1 MIQNNLSSV
10 ELEQYNKHRSALI
23 DLCTRAGAVLKEA
36 SSEQKR
42 TEQYETPEEQLR
54 SDAYTLV
61 LIGEFQSGK
70 STLFNYLC
78 DGRELSPVGPNGGGV
93 RTSGCKVTAHPLEE
107 GAEERAEVQWRSKE
121 QLLSALGGLL
131 TVYFEEPSST
141 SYLTENEIDLDK
153 PEDRAKL
160 ADFAWQHFKENKS
173 TIKDEAREL
182 LRFTLIV
189 CKFYDRFADRCRNGK
204 TVCSLEDA
212 VRLTSYPQDWCA
224 RWLEIEKFEDE
235 TLSAFTEDKVNF
247 AFCGGVEYF
256 LDSGILR
263 DLGCSIIDCPGLFI
277 SKWDSEIAER
287 CIKDAN
293 AILYMFAGS
302 KALTEGDLGVLNHI
316 ELKGGKHKIIFGANL
331 RVPRDQWDNIL
342 TNAIQPT
349 LASKGFENPVV
360 HNFHSALAL
369 RSRELMLEEYGE
381 LSSISTNAI
390 QHDISLS
397 SKKEMSIS
405 THLRRLL
412 NSYIANLTNFDRTLT
427 DYQND
432 WYELDEESGVP
443 AFIKEANKFVVKNRA
458 TSILVRQG
466 TNKISESLQQ
476 AIADLS
482 SKINSL
488 QANVEDAK
496 VALADA
502 TQKLEKLNKDKEQHG
517 EAVKN
522 AADNALRGIWDYYV
536 SKLHGALDA
545 KRGEMITITK
555 NHLPGML
562 AKLFRMVN
570 KTKQDYRTA
579 IGGLLKDVLTPV
591 RDDIR
596 DNLTGSD
603 EFRKLRETFDWN
615 QQQMKEKIEA
625 FGYLDGVTCITSYLP
640 DNFAEVSSG
649 MTLDRAEELFEKA
662 FDEVGTGTDWAKTI
676 LTFGLGKFFINN
688 TARATAIIEEFMPEY
703 KNHVSEYLK
712 KCMWQEDPAGPL
724 KAISNAANAFENC
737 FKDTLKSLNSTLQET
752 RDLLEEK
759 ESHANQVPTF
769 YALKEQLESLQ
780 SECKDLETRIKQDF

>member
-1 MIQNNLSSV
+1 MIQNNLSSI

-131 TVYFEEPSST
+131 TVYFENPTST
-141 SYLTENEIDLDK
+141 SYLTEKEIDLDK

-160 ADFAWQHFKENKS
+160 ANYAWQEWRENKS

-189 CKFYDRFADRCRNGK
+189 CKFYDRFAERCRNGK
-204 TVCSLEDA
+204 TACSLDDA

-224 RWLEIEKFEDE
+224 RWLEVEKFEDE
-235 TLSAFTEDKVNF
+235 SLSAFSEDLVNF

-342 TNAIQPT
+342 TNAIKPT
-349 LASKGFENPVV
+349 LASKGYANPVV

-390 QHDISLS
+390 QHDISMG
-397 SKKEMSIS
+397 SKKEMSVNKY
-405 THLRRLL
+405 LRRLL
-412 NSYIANLTNFDRTLT
+412 NRYISNLTE
-427 DYQND
+427 DYELEDYGND
-432 WYELDEESGVP
+432 WNKLDEESGVP

-482 SKINSL
+482 SKIHLL

-496 VALADA
+496 AALADA

-522 AADNALRGIWDYYV
+522 AADSALRSIWEHYKY
-536 SKLHGALDA
+536 KLHCALDA
-545 KRGEMITITK
+545 KTEEMITITK
-555 NHLPGML
+555 DHLPGIF
-562 AKLFRMVN
+562 AKLLKIVN
-570 KTKQDYRTA
+570 KTKQDYRKA
-579 IGGLLKDVLTPV
+579 IGELLTNVLTPV

-596 DNLTGSD
+596 DNLTGLD
-603 EFRKLRETFDWN
+603 DFRKLRESFDWN

-625 FGYLDGVTCITSYLP
+625 FGYLDGVTCITPYLP
-640 DNFAEVSSG
+640 DDFAEVSGG

-662 FDEVGTGTDWAKTI
+662 FDEIGTGKDMAQAI
-676 LTFGLGKFFINN
+676 LTFGILRFFVNN
-688 TARATAIIEEFMPEY
+688 KARATAIIQEFMPEY
-703 KNHVSEYLK
+703 KSHVSTYLE
-712 KCMWQEDPAGPL
+712 KCMWQEEPAGPL

-737 FKDTLKSLNSTLQET
+737 FKDILRNMTTSLQEA
-752 RDLLEEK
+752 RDLLEEQ
-759 ESHANQVPTF
+759 ESHANKVPTLNS
-769 YALKEQLESLQ
+769 LKEQLVTLQ
-780 SECKDLETRIKQDF
+780 NECKELETHIKQDF

>member
-1 MIQNNLSSV
+1 MIQNNLSSI

-131 TVYFEEPSST
+131 TVYFEEPTST
-141 SYLTENEIDLDK
+141 SYLTEKEIDLDK

-224 RWLEIEKFEDE
+224 RWLEIETSEDE

-412 NSYIANLTNFDRTLT
+412 NRYIANLTNFDRTLT
-427 DYQND
+427 DYQDD

-482 SKINSL
+482 SKIRLL

-502 TQKLEKLNKDKEQHG
+502 TQKLEKLNIDKEQHG

-522 AADNALRGIWDYYV
+522 ASKTAIRSIWEHYK
-536 SKLHGALDA
+536 SKLFYALED
-545 KRGEMITITK
+545 KRAELITITEK
-555 NHLPGML
+555 HLPGML
-562 AKLFRMVN
+562 AKLFGRVN

-579 IGGLLKDVLTPV
+579 VGELLTNVLTPV

-596 DNLTGSD
+596 DGLTGLD

-625 FGYLDGVTCITSYLP
+625 FGYLDGVTCITPYLP
-640 DNFAEVSSG
+640 DNFAEISGG

-662 FDEVGTGTDWAKTI
+662 FNEVGSRTDWATTI
-676 LTFGLGKFFINN
+676 LTFGIGKFFINN
-688 TARATAIIEEFMPEY
+688 KARATAIIEEFMPEY
-703 KNHVSEYLK
+703 KSHVSGYLE
-712 KCMWQEDPAGPL
+712 KCMHQKEPAGPI
-724 KAISNAANAFENC
+724 KAISNAADAFENC
-737 FKDTLKSLNSTLQET
+737 FKDTLKSMNASLET
-752 RDLLEEK
+752 ARDLLEEQ
-759 ESHANQVPTF
+759 ENHANKVPTF
-769 YALKEQLESLQ
+769 NTLKEQLESLQ
-780 SECKDLETRIKQDF
+780 SECKELETRIKQDF

>member
-131 TVYFEEPSST
+131 TVYFGVPTST
-141 SYLTENEIDLDK
+141 SYLTEKEIDLDK

-224 RWLEIEKFEDE
+224 RWLEIETSADE
-235 TLSAFTEDKVNF
+235 TLSAFSEDLVNF

-349 LASKGFENPVV
+349 LASKGYANPVV
-360 HNFHSALAL
+360 HNFHSAWAL

-397 SKKEMSIS
+397 AKKEMSVNKY
-405 THLRRLL
+405 LRRLL
-412 NSYIANLTNFDRTLT
+412 NRYISNLTDDKELV
-427 DYQND
+427 DYND
-432 WYELDEESGVP
+432 DWNKLNEESGVP

-482 SKINSL
+482 SKIHLL

-496 VALADA
+496 AALNDA
-502 TQKLEKLNKDKEQHG
+502 AQKLEKLNKDKEQHG

-522 AADNALRGIWDYYV
+522 AAETANRSIWEHYK
-536 SKLHGALDA
+536 SKLFDALED
-545 KRGEMITITK
+545 KREELITITEK
-555 NHLPGML
+555 HLPGMF
-562 AKLFRMVN
+562 AKLFGRIN
-570 KTKQDYRTA
+570 KTKQDYRIA
-579 IGGLLKDVLTPV
+579 VGGLLKDVLTSV

-596 DNLTGSD
+596 DGLTGLAD
-603 EFRKLRETFDWN
+603 FIKLRESFDWN

-625 FGYLDGVTCITSYLP
+625 FGYLDGVTCITPYLP
-640 DNFAEVSSG
+640 DNFAEIAGG

-662 FDEVGTGTDWAKTI
+662 FNEIGTGIDFAKRI
-676 LTFGLGKFFINN
+676 LRFLILKPFPNN
-688 TARATAIIEEFMPEY
+688 RAWATAVIEEFMPEY
-703 KNHVSEYLK
+703 KSHVSEYLE
-712 KCMWQEDPAGPL
+712 KCMGQEDPAGPL
-724 KAISNAANAFENC
+724 KAISNAAAAFENC
-737 FKDTLKSLNSTLQET
+737 FKDTLKRMNASLEAA
-752 RDLLEEK
+752 RDLLEEQ
-759 ESHANQVPTF
+759 ENHANKVPTF
-769 YALKEQLESLQ
+769 NALKEQLVTLQ
-780 SECKDLETRIKQDF
+780 NECKELETRIKQDF